1 MKMNKIMKL
10 KENLDKDEFLLK
22 KQYMMLLKEKSLYAN
37 KLKEICAIGNNLDWE
52 DAHGIL

>member
-1 MKMNKIMKL
+1 MNKIMKL